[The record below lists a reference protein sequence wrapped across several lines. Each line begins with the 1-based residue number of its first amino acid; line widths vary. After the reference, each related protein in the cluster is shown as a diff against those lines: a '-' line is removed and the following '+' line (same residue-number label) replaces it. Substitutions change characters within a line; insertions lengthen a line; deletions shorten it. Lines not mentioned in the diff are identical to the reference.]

1 MVVISPTAAVIESG
15 CGCSP
20 GGGSGGGRGALVG
33 ADKTLGFKSVTAAA
47 LPSDSGSRTRPTTEG
62 EKSQI
67 NL

>member
-20 GGGSGGGRGALVG
+20 GGGVGGRGGWVG

-47 LPSDSGSRTRPTTEG
+47 QPSDSGSRTRPTTEG